1 MFLFAFFFLFK
12 KFFIII
18 IIIFPSS
25 SSPLP
30 LFCFWFFVFCF
41 LTACVLFK
49 CHDKILVV
57 ECYYIKIILLYE
69 SYIMVCKCYIRIKL
83 SKRYSPSKFLM
94 MENLNSFFHTWG
106 KGAILVKIYHVCI
119 ILPKLLLSVAE
130 TY

>member
-1 MFLFAFFFLFK
+1 MFLFAFFLNLKNFFYYYYYFSFFLFSIPP
-12 KFFIII
+12 F
-18 IIIFPSS
+18 
-25 SSPLP
+25 
-30 LFCFWFFVFCF
+30 LFLFFVFCF
-41 LTACVLFK
+41 LTVCVLFK

-94 MENLNSFFHTWG
+94 MENLNSFFHTWW
-106 KGAILVKIYHVCI
+106 KGATLVKIYHVCI